1 MRCCRTSLVSLI
13 ALVVAGCGGS
23 SGGDGGGIGIG
34 NGDKLISFPRVS
46 VPLANNPNTFE
57 TDEYFRSTAHERVRA
72 SSAYAVGADGSGVT
86 VAVID
91 TGIDTDHPELQANL
105 HAKSTDIVSARNG
118 MPLDDVGKHG
128 TAVAGII
135 AARRDGNGMHGI
147 APGAKLLAIRADR
160 EDTCPDGCRFSQ
172 SDLAAATDYAR
183 TNDAKVINYS
193 LTASNL
199 GDGFENA
206 LRRAADAGAILVM
219 AAGNHTLT
227 DPEYPGRFAT
237 SATMKGRAIVV
248 GALGQDDQIASFSNH
263 AGGAK
268 DAFIVAPGTLVR
280 TTYVGGREGT
290 LSGTSIAA
298 PIVSGAAALILDAA
312 PYLTPEQVVSLLLN
326 TAEDL
331 GDPGVDAIY
340 GHGLLDLDA
349 ALSPQGT
356 LVVADGAEV
365 DDGGAAASNSTWRL
379 SPAYGGGD
387 GLRAALADA
396 VAFDALGRAY
406 KVGLDRRVAASAPS
420 PLAAWLAPDRDLASS
435 SGFGPVR
442 LGFTAD
448 ADAEAGATGTATP
461 WRTTGRTSFT
471 ADTALGPD
479 TDLSLALDARPAIL
493 NGPDGIAPAA
503 GSLAAFDAAAGG
515 GVGVRH
521 ALSPVWRFETALVEG
536 RLGDA
541 AGDRRGIVT
550 ALERDLGTG
559 NLRLAVGRL
568 VEADGALGAVAE
580 GAFAAPAAGTTVVG
594 VDGAWQL
601 APGLRL
607 TAGLGLGVTDAAGGQ
622 GLVRDTTP
630 LISSSGGVALS
641 LDGFASE
648 GDRLSFGV
656 AQPLRVED
664 GRIVLDVPTG
674 RDLDGR
680 VERQRRKVGLAPDGR
695 ELRLEAGY
703 GRPLGLGRISLK
715 GIVRLEPG
723 HEQEAPPEA
732 TVGVRWG
739 TRF

>member
-1 MRCCRTSLVSLI
+1 MRCRRPSLISLI
-13 ALVVAGCGGS
+13 ALVASGCGGGGS
-23 SGGDGGGIGIG
+23 SGGIDIG
-34 NGDKLISFPRVS
+34 NGSGDKLLSLPLVS
-46 VPLANNPNTFE
+46 LPLTNTPKTFE
-57 TDEYFRSTAHERVRA
+57 TEEYFRSTAHERVRA

-86 VAVID
+86 VGVID
-91 TGIDTDHPELQANL
+91 TGIDTDHPELRANL
-105 HAKSTDIVSARNG
+105 HAKSTDIVVARNG

-147 APGAKLLAIRADR
+147 APKAKLLAVRADR
-160 EDTCPDGCRFSQ
+160 EGTCPDGCRFGQ

-183 TNDAKVINYS
+183 TNGAAVINYS
-193 LTASNL
+193 LTASDL
-199 GDGFENA
+199 GDGFEHA
-206 LRRAADAGAILVM
+206 LRRAADAGAVLVM

-237 SATMKGRAIVV
+237 SGTMKGRAIVV
-248 GALGQDDQIASFSNH
+248 GALSQDDRIASFSNR
-263 AGGAK
+263 AGVAK
-268 DAFIVAPGTLVR
+268 DAFIVAPGTR
-280 TTYVGGREGT
+280 IHTTYVGGRQGT

-312 PYLTPEQVVSLLLN
+312 PHLTPEQVVALLLN

-331 GDPGVDAIY
+331 GDPGVDAVY

-349 ALSPQGT
+349 ALSPQGS
-356 LVVADGAEV
+356 LVVAEGDEV
-365 DDGGAAASNSTWRL
+365 DDGGAAASDSTWRL
-379 SPAYGGGD
+379 SPAYGDGD

-406 KVGLDRRVAASAPS
+406 KAGLDRRVAASSPS
-420 PLAAWLAPDRDLASS
+420 PLAAWLAPDRDLAGSG
-435 SGFGPVR
+435 GFGPVR

-448 ADAEAGATGTATP
+448 VDTGPSTTGTATP
-461 WRTTGRTSFT
+461 WRTTGRTAFT
-471 ADTALGPD
+471 AETALGPK

-493 NGPDGIAPAA
+493 DGPDGIAPAA
-503 GSLAAFDAAAGG
+503 GSLAAFAAAGG
-515 GVGVRH
+515 GVGIRH
-521 ALSPVWRFETALVEG
+521 ALSPVWRFETALIEG
-536 RLGDA
+536 RLGDD
-541 AGDRRGIVT
+541 AGDRRGIVA
-550 ALERDLGTG
+550 ALGRDLDGG
-559 NLRLAVGRL
+559 DLRLAVGRL
-568 VEADGALGAVAE
+568 VEADGALGATAQ

-601 APGLRL
+601 APKLRL
-607 TAGLGLGVTDAAGGQ
+607 TAGLGLGVTDAAGGK
-622 GLVRDTTP
+622 GLVRGTTP
-630 LISSSGGVALS
+630 LVSSSGGVALS
-641 LDGFASE
+641 LDGFAAE
-648 GDRLSFGV
+648 DDRLSFGI

-680 VERQRRKVGLAPDGR
+680 VERERRKAGLAPDGR

-703 GRPLGLGRISLK
+703 DRPLGLGRVSLK

-723 HEQEAPPEA
+723 HEQEAAPEA
-732 TVGVRWG
+732 AVGVRWS